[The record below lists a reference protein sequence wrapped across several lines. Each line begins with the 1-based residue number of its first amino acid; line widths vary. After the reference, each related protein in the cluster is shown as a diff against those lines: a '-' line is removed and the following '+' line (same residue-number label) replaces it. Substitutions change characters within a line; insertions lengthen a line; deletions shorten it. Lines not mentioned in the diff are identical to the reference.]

1 MQGLRLRWSCSK
13 GRNVQPI
20 LSRMQLRR
28 YDEEAVRNGIPS
40 LVLMENAARGA
51 AEILER
57 TILLARGGLRGK
69 HVHILVGPGNNGGDG
84 LALARHVLTR
94 GGRPF
99 VHLAADPQDMRGDAQ
114 SMLDAW
120 TSFGGAVRM
129 LGARPSFG
137 DDLTADDIVV
147 DALVGT
153 GLQRDVEGRVREA
166 AALVDA
172 HPGLRIALDLPSGL
186 DAETGR
192 VRGFAPHVDHTITFA
207 TMKMGLLTGE
217 GVLHSGRVHVADL
230 AVPPAL
236 LSIVGTVG
244 EVFEVDDMR
253 EHLRRRATD
262 THKVRE
268 GHTLVL
274 AGSPGKTGAA
284 MLSARG
290 ALRAGS
296 GLCSL
301 HTDPQSLASVDGR
314 LPELMVEGLPPTL
327 RVADFDALVAGKH
340 AVVIGPGFGVGG
352 RTGELLE
359 HLFARYAAPIVVDA
373 DAITTLGRR
382 PDLTS
387 NVPPHAIL
395 TPHAGEAAR
404 MLDTTPEAIEA
415 DRFSALQ
422 DLVTLT
428 RCTVLLKGAR
438 TLIGSPGRP
447 PQAVVTGSSAL
458 AVGGSGD
465 VLAGM
470 IGAFC
475 LKLEPF
481 EAARVA
487 ATLHGLA
494 ADRFTAETGSDRG
507 LLPSELADRLPRL
520 IGEFLPSPR

>member
-1 MQGLRLRWSCSK
+1 
-13 GRNVQPI
+13 VQPI

-28 YDEEAVRNGIPS
+28 YDEEAVKHGVPS

-51 AEILER
+51 AEVLDR
-57 TILLARGGLRGK
+57 TILADRGGLRGK
-69 HVHILVGPGNNGGDG
+69 NVHILVGPGNNGGDG
-84 LALARHVLTR
+84 VALARHVLSR

-99 VHLAADPQDMRGDAQ
+99 LHLAADPGEMRGDAQ
-114 SMLDAW
+114 AMLDAW
-120 TSFGGAVRM
+120 TSFGGPVRM

-137 DDLTADDIVV
+137 DDLTRDDIVV

-153 GLQRDVEGRVREA
+153 GLQRNLEGRVREA
-166 AALVDA
+166 AGLVDQ

-186 DAETGR
+186 DADTGR
-192 VRGFAPHVDHTITFA
+192 VHGFAPHVDHTITFVA
-207 TMKMGLLTGE
+207 HKPGLVTGA
-217 GVLHSGRVHVADL
+217 GTLHAGKVHLVDL

-236 LSIVGTVG
+236 FSIVGTAG
-244 EVFEVDDMR
+244 ELFEVEDVR
-253 EHLRRRATD
+253 VHLRRRAYD

-284 MLSARG
+284 MLTARA
-290 ALRAGS
+290 ALRTGT

-301 HTDPQSLASVDGR
+301 HTDPAAVASVDGR
-314 LPELMVEGLPPTL
+314 LPELMVAPLPASL
-327 RVADFDALVAGKH
+327 RVSDFDDLVEHKH
-340 AVVIGPGFGVGG
+340 VVVIGPGLGIGG

-373 DAITTLGRR
+373 DAITTLSRR

-404 MLDTTPEAIEA
+404 MLDTTAEAIEA
-415 DRFSALQ
+415 DRFAALQ

-438 TLIGSPGRP
+438 TLIGSPGRN
-447 PQAVVTGSSAL
+447 PQAITVGSSAL

-465 VLAGM
+465 VLAGV
-470 IGAFC
+470 IGALC

-481 EAARVA
+481 EAARIG
-487 ATLHGLA
+487 ATIHGLA
-494 ADRFTAETGSDRG
+494 ADRFTERTGSDRG
-507 LLPSELADRLPRL
+507 FFPTELADSLPAL
-520 IGEFLPSPR
+520 FGELLPPRAR